1 MDLLRAALLTAAV
14 AVAGPASAG
23 ELFPFSMPW
32 NDIGDGGVTDLSGW
46 NDKPA
51 GAQGFVS
58 VDGSHLAA
66 GGKRLKFLG
75 VNIVFGSTAPSHDE
89 ADVEA
94 RRLAR
99 FGVNIVRFHHMDSAP
114 APRGVLQKDGRTLD
128 PDTMDRLDYFI
139 AALKREGVY
148 ADLNLHVGRMYPG
161 MGEIWPDGPQYWKG
175 VDLFA
180 PAMID
185 QQKDYARALLTH
197 RNPYT
202 GAAYVDEPAVAIV
215 EINNENGLIR
225 QWQTGSLDGMTE
237 PFRGELTRQW
247 QAWLKRRYAD
257 DAALRT
263 AWGVRSEPLG
273 EEMLA
278 PGVGVRSADKG
289 WTLQT
294 IGAAKATL
302 AGTAPSGFTLA
313 LDKPGQESWHIQL
326 HQNGLA
332 FEAERPYTLT
342 LRLRADHPIAL
353 GVMAMQAHAP
363 WARLWSDTIKAG
375 AAWQDVT
382 LTFAPP
388 TGDSVARLTLG
399 QLGFETGRLEI
410 AGASL
415 KPGGTVGLRPGES
428 LERGAIPIV
437 DFASRLSRTAAAQRD
452 WLAFLWDVED
462 GYWSGMRRFVK
473 DELGAR
479 SLIVGTQ
486 VSYSPAPIQA
496 GLDVIDG
503 HAYWQHPRFPGKP
516 WDIDNWTIGDSPMAG
531 VDGGGALADLALRR
545 APGKPFIVTE
555 YNHPAPS
562 LYQGE
567 ALPLAAAYG
576 ALQDWDGLFLY
587 SYGAHDQQWR
597 GEFINNFFDSH
608 GNPVK
613 MASFL
618 ASAALLRRADV
629 SPAEPRPA
637 ATPDRA
643 AFIEA
648 LRREAKMPGADD
660 FGAPRDAA
668 LRNWVSAATPAGPS
682 PLSPIKSETGE
693 LVWGLDGVGG
703 KTVTIDAKRS
713 KGLIGA
719 RLGHAFEAHGVGLEL
734 TEARNDWGVLLAT
747 VIDGEDFSSPG
758 RILVTALG
766 QEENTGQRWLDAKK
780 TSVGRNFGAAPV
792 LVEGV
797 GARLSLPVEANR
809 VSAWTLDER
818 GRRRDP
824 LPVGGADRAT
834 VELGERY
841 RTLWYEID
849 IQ

>member
-1 MDLLRAALLTAAV
+1 MGLLRAALLTAAV
-14 AVAGPASAG
+14 VSACPASAG
-23 ELFPFSMPW
+23 ELVPFSMPW
-32 NDIGDGGVTDLSGW
+32 NDTGDGGVTDLSSW

-51 GAQGFVS
+51 GAHGFVIAE
-58 VDGSHLAA
+58 GSHLVAA
-66 GGKRLKFLG
+66 GKRLKFLG
-75 VNIVFGSTAPSHDE
+75 VNIVFGSTAPSHEE

-99 FGVNIVRFHHMDSAP
+99 FGVNIVRFHHMDSTP
-114 APRGVLQKDGRTLD
+114 APRGILQKDRRTLD
-128 PDTMDRLDYFI
+128 PDTMERLDYFI
-139 AALKREGVY
+139 ASLKREGIY

-175 VDLFA
+175 VDLFY
-180 PAMID
+180 PAMIEA
-185 QQKDYARALLTH
+185 QKDYARALLTH

-202 GAAYVDEPAVAIV
+202 GNAYVDEPAVAII

-247 QAWLKRRYAD
+247 QAWLKSHNAD
-257 DAALRT
+257 DTALRT

-273 EEMLA
+273 QEMLA
-278 PGVGVRSADKG
+278 PGVGVRPTEKG

-294 IGAAKATL
+294 VGAAKASL
-302 AGTAPSGFTLA
+302 AGTAPDGMTLV
-313 LDKPGQESWHIQL
+313 LDKPGAESWHIQL
-326 HQNGLA
+326 HQNGLS

-342 LRLRADHPIAL
+342 LRLRADHPLAL

-363 WARLWSDTIKAG
+363 WARLWSETIKVG
-375 AAWQDVT
+375 TDWRDVT

-388 TGDSVARLTLG
+388 TGDGVARLTLG
-399 QLGFETGRLEI
+399 QLGFEAGRLEI

-428 LERGAIPIV
+428 LERGTIPIE

-452 WLAFLWDVED
+452 WLAFLWDTEAS
-462 GYWSGMRRFVK
+462 YWSGMRHFVK
-473 DELGAR
+473 DELGAH

-496 GLDVIDG
+496 GLDVVDG

-516 WDIDNWTIGDSPMAG
+516 WDIDNWTIGNSPMAG
-531 VDGGGALADLALRR
+531 IAGGGTLADLALRR
-545 APGKPFIVTE
+545 VPGKPFIVTE

-587 SYGAHDQQWR
+587 SYGAHDQTWR

-618 ASAALLRRADV
+618 ASAALLRRGDV

-637 ATPDRA
+637 AMPDRA
-643 AFIEA
+643 TFIEA
-648 LRREAKMPGADD
+648 LRREAKMPGADS

-668 LRNWVSAATPAGPS
+668 LQSSVSVATPTSPS
-682 PLSPIKSETGE
+682 LPSPIKSDSGE

-703 KTVTIDAKRS
+703 KTVTIDTARS

-719 RLGHAFEAHGVGLEL
+719 RLGHVFEAHGVGLEL
-734 TEARNDWGVLLAT
+734 TEAHNDWGVVLAT
-747 VIDGEDFSSPG
+747 VIDGADFSSPG
-758 RILVTALG
+758 RILVTTLG
-766 QEENTGQRWLDAKK
+766 AEENTGQQWLDAKQ
-780 TSVGRNFGAAPV
+780 TSIGRKFGTGPV
-792 LVEGV
+792 LVEGI
-797 GARLSLPVEANR
+797 GARLTLPVAASR
-809 VSAWTLDER
+809 VSVWALDER
-818 GRRRDP
+818 GHRRDA
-824 LPVGGADRAT
+824 LPISGTDQAT
-834 VELGERY
+834 VDLGERY
-841 RTLWYEID
+841 RTLWYEVD
-849 IQ
+849 IK